1 MGFNSA
7 FKELNYVDW
16 LFRVLLNDGKL
27 EVKFVSYGILFT
39 IQQELI
45 HFVEQTHQKKKKFW
59 NIVGYCQRDKGTV
72 TCG

>member
-45 HFVEQTHQKKKKFW
+45 HFVEQTHQEKK
-59 NIVGYCQRDKGTV
+59 NSGTLWAIARGIKV
-72 TCG
+72 P